1 MRAATCS
8 ETVIGRVKQTT
19 VKLDSTASNF
29 YTVTADVFSNARSAE
44 LENSSDSS
52 VLEAFPVALPV
63 NFCPGLELAG
73 TSPD

>member
-19 VKLDSTASNF
+19 VKLDFTASSF

-44 LENSSDSS
+44 TRKLLEKR
-52 VLEAFPVALPV
+52 VLRAFPVELA
-63 NFCPGLELAG
+63 PGLELAG
-73 TSPD
+73 TSPG